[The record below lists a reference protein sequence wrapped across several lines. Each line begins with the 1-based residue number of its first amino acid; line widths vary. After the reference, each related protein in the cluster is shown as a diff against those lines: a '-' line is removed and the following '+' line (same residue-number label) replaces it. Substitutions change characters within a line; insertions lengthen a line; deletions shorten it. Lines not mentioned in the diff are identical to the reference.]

1 MALRATYG
9 GSPTR
14 RAFLAA
20 GIGLSG
26 TALLAGCSKSSADK
40 RPALVVWHSYRGR
53 EKAALEEVAALY
65 SAQVA
70 GKARPV
76 RCVGVPNDAFAD
88 KISAAVPRKKGPDLF
103 IFSHDRLGGWVE
115 SGNTVAPIDFFLS
128 EQDRAGFLPGMLDA
142 TTYKGVTYA
151 LPLNFKSA
159 ALIYNKR
166 MVPNPP
172 RTTNELVE
180 IATKLTDKARGRFG
194 FAYAYDDY
202 FFHAGIGNGFGG
214 GAFNAAGELI
224 LNHPA
229 NVAASDLVRKW
240 RTELN
245 LLPDDPANSLVT
257 ALFNEERAAMVM
269 SGPWFLSEAA
279 KHIDLGVAVLPMIS
293 EADNKPMRPWMTIEA
308 IYLAAGTAD
317 EQEAWQ
323 FAKFLAGPTAS
334 AIMAQKGGQLPAS
347 AAAYGVPAIAND
359 PIISAFKAQGA
370 LALPMPN
377 LPEMTLV
384 WSPADKAMKRFTKM
398 ETTSQSAWNDCQ
410 TEVQAAIDTLR
421 ASQAGGRA

>member
-1 MALRATYG
+1 MVWRTHHG
-9 GSPTR
+9 RSPTKR
-14 RAFLAA
+14 SFLAA
-20 GIGLSG
+20 GLGLSG
-26 TALLAGCSKSSADK
+26 TALLAACGQSAPKK

-70 GKARPV
+70 GKTRPV

-103 IFSHDRLGGWVE
+103 IFPHDRMGGWVE

-128 EQDRAGFLPGMLDA
+128 EEDRQGFLPGMLDA

-159 ALIYNKR
+159 ALIYNKK
-166 MVPNPP
+166 MVPKPP
-172 RTTNELVE
+172 RTTAELVE

-202 FFHAGIGNGFGG
+202 FFHAGIANGFGG
-214 GAFNAAGELI
+214 GAFNAAGDLI
-224 LNHPA
+224 LNDPA
-229 NVAASDLVRKW
+229 NVAASDLVRTW
-240 RTELN
+240 RSELN

-269 SGPWFLSEAA
+269 SGPWFLGEAS
-279 KHIDLGVAVLPMIS
+279 KSIDLGIAVLPMIS
-293 EADNKPMRPWMTIEA
+293 EANNKPMRPWMTIEA

-317 EQEAWQ
+317 EHEAWQ
-323 FAKFLAGPTAS
+323 FARFLAGPQAS

-347 AAAYGVPAIAND
+347 HAAYRLPAIASD

-370 LALPMPN
+370 FALPMPN

-410 TEVQAAIDTLR
+410 SEVQAAINALK